1 MPFSS
6 EASWSSPLP
15 PESGPLEPG
24 PPEFGTAAGT
34 ESGSDDLLN
43 INEIAAALR
52 VSKMTVYRF
61 IHDGRLPALRLG
73 RSLRVYRGD
82 LEAYL
87 GAAYLQSP
95 GEVSRAEAG

>member
-1 MPFSS
+1 MSFSS

-15 PESGPLEPG
+15 PESGP
-24 PPEFGTAAGT
+24 PEFGTAAGT
-34 ESGSDDLLN
+34 ESGSEDLLN
-43 INEIAAALR
+43 ITEIAAALR
-52 VSKMTVYRF
+52 VSKMTVYRV

-87 GAAYLQSP
+87 GAAYLPAP
-95 GEVSRAEAG
+95 GEVSATRAEAG